1 MIIKPKK
8 KFFSKSE
15 LYDLYVYQSSY
26 NYNDWLIKTMIDKF
40 LALSKDVILI
50 DIYNITRFHS
60 NIDSF
65 VIEIDFDAKDKC
77 FYWYS
82 YKGFSFIPERK
93 FSIGSNDLIKTN
105 NLMLSIA
112 FKIHKNRLIIDL
124 YATTYKFDKY
134 DLDASLLCIAKV
146 DFLSWEASKDYVSGV
161 FTSKNCIKYLRYL
174 FDLITWLKT
183 KVSVPFISL
192 ETGVDE
198 YYNDTYNYINFSIE

>member
-1 MIIKPKK
+1 MVIKPKK
-8 KFFSKSE
+8 TFFSKSE
-15 LYDLYVYQSSY
+15 LYDLYVYQSLY
-26 NYNDWLIKTMIDKF
+26 NNWLIKIMIDKF
-40 LALSKDVILI
+40 LAISKDVILI

-124 YATTYKFDKY
+124 YATTYKLDKHNS
-134 DLDASLLCIAKV
+134 DASLLCIAKV
-146 DFLSWEASKDYVSGV
+146 DFLSWETSKNYVSGT
-161 FTSKNCIKYLRYL
+161 FASNNYIRYLKYL

-183 KVSVPFISL
+183 KNSIPCISL
-192 ETGVDE
+192 EKGIYE
-198 YYNDTYNYINFSIE
+198 YHNDTYNYIDFSIE